1 MKLTLY
7 IDADNVGGDK
17 IAGVDIMRPDDKVII
32 FNNAAVQWSQKNI
45 IKFKEQCKCEFQYR
59 VVPMSCKNAVDFALA
74 MELSGEETAKGVGIV
89 VSGDQDLQHVVD
101 IYKAF
106 HPKSKTTFMVAP
118 TVKSALLKA
127 APFCVNSE
135 NELRAVYRTIY
146 DSEFADIA
154 IDNLKNIFSH
164 KEDLAAT
171 EQNIMPE
178 KHIFIKPLFS
188 LENLVK
194 SR

>member
-17 IAGVDIMRPDDKVII
+17 IAGVDIMRPDDKVIV
-32 FNNAAVQWSQKNI
+32 FNNAAVRWSQKNI
-45 IKFKEQCKCEFQYR
+45 IKFEEQCKCEFQYR

-74 MELSGEETAKGVGIV
+74 MELGGEETVEGVGIV
-89 VSGDQDLQHVVD
+89 VSGDQDLRHVVD

-127 APFCVNSE
+127 APFCVNNE
-135 NELRAVYRTIY
+135 NELRALYEAIY
-146 DSEFADIA
+146 GSEFANIA
-154 IDNLKNIFSH
+154 IDNLKHIFSH
-164 KEDLAAT
+164 KEDLV
-171 EQNIMPE
+171 EPE
-178 KHIFIKPLFS
+178 KKIEPEKYKSIKPLFS

-194 SR
+194 GR